1 MTKFFLRRPIFAAVC
16 SLVVLL
22 AGLIVLPSLPIAQY
36 PRIAPP
42 VVTVTATYL
51 GASAQEVESSVT
63 VPLETAINGVEGLRY
78 ISSTSTNNG
87 LSTITCTFDLSRDLD
102 RATADVQNAVQGATG
117 LLPASVNQIGVQVAK
132 NSGSFV
138 LAMGLVSDNPQID
151 QIKLSNY
158 ANVYIKDVSSAF
170 PASATCASSASAAT
184 RCGCGWIRRS
194 WPITASPPRTS

>member
-1 MTKFFLRRPIFAAVC
+1 LTKFFLRRPIFAAVC

-138 LAMGLVSDNPQID
+138 LAMGLVSDNPQSD
-151 QIKLSNY
+151 QIELRQRLHQGRAQAHS
-158 ANVYIKDVSSAF
+158 
-170 PASATCASSASAAT
+170 
-184 RCGCGWIRRS
+184 RRQRRAHLRRAPLRDAGVGGS
-194 WPITASPPRTS
+194 EEAGR